1 VGRET
6 GTSVAPSS
14 GLETRTLLSEPR
26 IRTGMSQATK
36 VVLATVGISGLLVV
50 VLIAQLALA

>member
-1 VGRET
+1 
-6 GTSVAPSS
+6 
-14 GLETRTLLSEPR
+14 
-26 IRTGMSQATK
+26 MSQATK